1 MLWLTLVL
9 LTTEGAVS
17 PADGDA
23 GALARLGI
31 CLHVVAECG
40 CHAVVL
46 AHVEDA
52 VVPED
57 LWVHQSVAGLKA
69 VGHDDDIGTLG
80 FVQVLLFSVAV
91 WVDVRTVVRL
101 TAGEVGGIIWMSRVD
116 VVMPSLNIV
125 SEVRTSYFA
134 DN

>member
-1 MLWLTLVL
+1 MTLVL

-57 LWVHQSVAGLKA
+57 LWIHQSVAGLKA

-116 VVMPSLNIV
+116 VVMPSLSIV

>member
-57 LWVHQSVAGLKA
+57 LWIHQSVAGLKA

-80 FVQVLLFSVAV
+80 FVQVLLVSVAV

-101 TAGEVGGIIWMSRVD
+101 TAGEVGGGG
-116 VVMPSLNIV
+116 PS
-125 SEVRTSYFA
+125 FG
-134 DN
+134 

>member
-1 MLWLTLVL
+1 MAAGSDSKMSRAKLRRRPTLRLTLVL
-9 LTTEGAVS
+9 LTTEGVVS

-40 CHAVVL
+40 SHAVVL

-57 LWVHQSVAGLKA
+57 LWIHQSVAGLKA

-80 FVQVLLFSVAV
+80 FVQVLLVSVAV
-91 WVDVRTVVRL
+91 RVDVRTVVRL
-101 TAGEVGGIIWMSRVD
+101 TAGAVGGGGAS
-116 VVMPSLNIV
+116 
-125 SEVRTSYFA
+125 FG
-134 DN
+134 

>member
-46 AHVEDA
+46 AHVKDA

-57 LWVHQSVAGLKA
+57 LWIHQSVAGLKA
-69 VGHDDDIGTLG
+69 VGRDDDIGTLG
-80 FVQVLLFSVAV
+80 FVQVLLVSVAV

-101 TAGEVGGIIWMSRVD
+101 TAGGGGIIWMSRED
-116 VVMPSLNIV
+116 VVMPSLSIV
-125 SEVRTSYFA
+125 SEVRTSYFS